1 MALGA
6 YTFDYVKCFLRDL
19 SHFYLGSDGGDE
31 GSNFAEVWYR
41 RLDPEQICSMLE
53 ACHAV
58 KNHPILCCSLPG
70 EGNQSERFFSERK
83 KQTKPELVEPIGQP
97 DWPDKLPV
105 LLDHEVALQQLGAGQ
120 HLLGEQEVVVLGG
133 KVTRHL
139 VSGHNVKF
147 EGSQPNQ
154 QTLDTGIF

>member
-1 MALGA
+1 MAETREAIL
-6 YTFDYVKCFLRDL
+6 LRFGIGVSIQSRSAPCWRL
-19 SHFYLGSDGGDE
+19 VTQSRTTRSSAVPSLVRETSQSD
-31 GSNFAEVWYR
+31 S
-41 RLDPEQICSMLE
+41 
-53 ACHAV
+53 
-58 KNHPILCCSLPG
+58 SL
-70 EGNQSERFFSERK
+70 RK
-83 KQTKPELVEPIGQP
+83 KDQPELVEPIGQP

-139 VSGHNVKF
+139 VNDHNVKF
-147 EGSQPNQ
+147 EGSQSNQ

>member
-1 MALGA
+1 MAETREAIL
-6 YTFDYVKCFLRDL
+6 LRFGIGVSIQSRSAPCWRL
-19 SHFYLGSDGGDE
+19 VTQSRTTRSSAVPSLVAETSQGD
-31 GSNFAEVWYR
+31 F
-41 RLDPEQICSMLE
+41 
-53 ACHAV
+53 
-58 KNHPILCCSLPG
+58 SL
-70 EGNQSERFFSERK
+70 RK

-133 KVTRHL
+133 KVTWYL